1 MGNGGRTAFICGVL
15 LAAQLGVA
23 TAQDRPPPGS
33 VIGARPAWRYD
44 PAERCPG
51 LEVSPKGYG
60 AVVDFYVN
68 SAGAPSKAFIS
79 TSSRS
84 DSLDAAALACVAKL
98 RFQPAV
104 HLGDANPV
112 ESWQRIALKAEDP
125 PPPPPGAA
133 TSAAPSAGA
142 AAASAPVT
150 AAAAAPGVAPA
161 SLSAPV
167 AAAASGGAAAGA
179 AVAGT
184 AVAAAQAPAS
194 AHAAA
199 TAQSA
204 ARTVEV
210 RACSDASG
218 RSQEPT
224 VVTSSGNPQLDQA
237 ALNIARSG
245 SAYLR
250 QAAESGGKAG
260 CLQIAVRVESP

>member
-125 PPPPPGAA
+125 PPQPSGAA
-133 TSAAPSAGA
+133 TAAAPAAGA
-142 AAASAPVT
+142 AAAPA
-150 AAAAAPGVAPA
+150 VAPA

-167 AAAASGGAAAGA
+167 AAAPSGGAAAGA

-204 ARTVEV
+204 ARPVEV